1 MSDQVTQNA
10 VQNTMN
16 NLGMS
21 QHNQPY
27 NPQNGVNQTSNTFQG
42 QQPVASAS
50 SAVRPVGSSQN
61 LVGPSYPSYQQN
73 QTRNTQNPTSNTLN
87 TTKNTQNIQQPN
99 SRACTSNSRAYT
111 SNYLSELAQQAKADL
126 EILIATGKTKDLIGK
141 QLTFNE
147 LDNLSEK
154 DLLKYHRIYQST
166 LASTIND
173 VFSKNAIKLYSKFAS
188 LMIPIDNEEKLYED
202 LRNDYILT
210 TELDRW
216 TGWLALRMGGL
227 AAVVTTSMLT
237 VSHVDFGAKPCC
249 RQLELSS
256 QVPNSSTIS
265 SINSPNINEQLGGER
280 DTISGAP
287 QGCGTNESDAS
298 ESTKT

>member
-1 MSDQVTQNA
+1 MSEQVTQNA
-10 VQNTMN
+10 VQNIMN

-21 QHNQPY
+21 QHNQPF
-27 NPQNGVNQTSNTFQG
+27 NPQNGGNQTSNTFQG

-73 QTRNTQNPTSNTLN
+73 QTRNTQNPTSNTQN
-87 TTKNTQNIQQPN
+87 TTRNTQNIQQPN
-99 SRACTSNSRAYT
+99 C
-111 SNYLSELAQQAKADL
+111 LSELAQQAKADL

-188 LMIPIDNEEKLYED
+188 WMIPIDNEEKLYED

-210 TELDRW
+210 TQLDRW
-216 TGWLALRMGGL
+216 PGWFALKMGGL